1 MRIGMVNKL
10 FLKYGLANPQ
20 GQIRLLILPSFIS
33 ICGGIIVRHDYE
45 SGYGDKETA
54 GDSTLAFI

>member
-1 MRIGMVNKL
+1 MVNKL

-45 SGYGDKETA
+45 SGYGDKDTA